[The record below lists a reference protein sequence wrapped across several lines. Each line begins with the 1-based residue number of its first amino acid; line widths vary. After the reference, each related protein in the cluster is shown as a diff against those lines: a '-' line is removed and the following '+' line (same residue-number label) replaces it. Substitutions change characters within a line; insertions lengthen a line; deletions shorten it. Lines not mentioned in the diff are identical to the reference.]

1 MSHLFNP
8 DDIDVPRGH
17 LIAGREVAGGGDSIE
32 VCRPSDGV
40 KHASIPAADAAMVD
54 RAVQAA
60 RAAFPAWKGMAPRER
75 GRLMRRWAE
84 LVEANLEDLASVEAL
99 VSTRNVAEARVAD
112 VPGAAE
118 WLRFYG
124 EYADKLEG
132 TITATSEERLSLV
145 LREPYGVVGV
155 ITPWN
160 FPLFLAI
167 WKMAPAIAAGNTVVL
182 KPSELTPFSIQRVAQ
197 LAAEAG
203 IPPGVVNI
211 VHGTGTGAG
220 ASLVR
225 HPDVDFVAFT
235 GSTSVGARIMSDAA
249 LSSIKPVSLELGGK
263 HPQLVF
269 ADCGDLD
276 PVATHIAWGIT
287 RNAGQ
292 ICSAG
297 SRLVVEKS
305 IEQPLLERIA
315 NLMRKLVPGPTWS
328 GESTLAPV
336 ISAKQLAR
344 IEQLVNATIEEG
356 AELVCGGERID
367 SGGGWYYSPT
377 ILRGVRQNMTGFRE
391 EIFGPA
397 LTVQTFNSFD
407 EGLEQAAHPMYGLSA
422 AVFTR
427 DINKALN
434 AAKALRAGTV
444 WVNRWGL
451 TREMMTSPFGG
462 YRQSGFGKDSG
473 REGIEKYL
481 HSKTV
486 WIDHSEQA
494 ELAQGGKR

>member
-1 MSHLFNP
+1 MSHLFEP
-8 DDIDVPRGH
+8 QDIRVPRGH
-17 LIAGREVAGGGDSIE
+17 LIAGREVVDSADSID
-32 VCRPSDGV
+32 VRRPSDGTI
-40 KHASIPAADAAMVD
+40 HAPVPAADAAMVD
-54 RAVQAA
+54 RAVRAA
-60 RAAFPAWKGMAPRER
+60 RAAVPAWKCMAPRER

-84 LVEANLEDLASVEAL
+84 LVEANLEDLARLEAL
-99 VSTRNVAEARVAD
+99 VSTRHVTEARVAD
-112 VPGAAE
+112 VPGVAE

-132 TITATSEERLSLV
+132 TITATSQDRLSLV
-145 LREPYGVVGV
+145 LREPYGVIGV

-167 WKMAPAIAAGNTVVL
+167 WKIAPAIAAGNTVVL

-203 IPPGVVNI
+203 VPPGVVNI
-211 VHGTGTGAG
+211 VHGTGPGTGA
-220 ASLVR
+220 ALVR
-225 HPDVDFVAFT
+225 HPDVDYVAFT
-235 GSTSVGARIMSDAA
+235 GSTPVGGRIMSEAA
-249 LSSIKPVSLELGGK
+249 LSTIKPVSLELGGK

-276 PVATHIAWGIT
+276 QVATHVAWGIT

-305 IEQPLLERIA
+305 VEQPLL
-315 NLMRKLVPGPTWS
+315 KLVAERMQKLVAGPTWS
-328 GESTLAPV
+328 TESTLAPI
-336 ISAKQLAR
+336 ISLKQLER
-344 IEQLVNATIEEG
+344 IERLVEATREEG
-356 AELVCGGERID
+356 AELVCGGERMD
-367 SGGGWYYSPT
+367 SGGGWYYAPT
-377 ILRGVRQNMTGFRE
+377 ILRGVRQDMTGFRE
-391 EIFGPA
+391 EVFGPVLA
-397 LTVQTFNSFD
+397 VQTFNTFD
-407 EGLEQAAHPMYGLSA
+407 EGLGQAAHPMYGLSA

-444 WVNRWGL
+444 WINRWGL

-481 HSKTV
+481 RSKTI